1 MSLVF
6 DRAQTITMDGREPC
20 NIPITV
26 DGDRI
31 VGVGLEP
38 RADATIVDLG
48 GLTLIPG
55 MLDLHTHIGGRR
67 QRYWPRRRGN
77 HLSNE

>member
-38 RADATIVDLG
+38 RADATIVDLDVSGLPG
-48 GLTLIPG
+48 GQVG
-55 MLDLHTHIGGRR
+55 
-67 QRYWPRRRGN
+67 
-77 HLSNE
+77 HLGLGAER